1 MNVLFFSVLG
11 IPLQDNQLR
20 QAQNIVL
27 EYAKALTAQQ
37 QKQQPS
43 QLLEPNP
50 NAEAIVFQVRMEYCK
65 GRLF

>member
-1 MNVLFFSVLG
+1 MYVLFFSVLG

-50 NAEAIVFQVRMEYCK
+50 NAEAIVFQVILN
-65 GRLF
+65 RL